1 MRNVL
6 LTTSALVALLAAPVL
21 AQDHGHGAP
30 QDGRKQAAS
39 SKEAGRSH
47 QTAPRQ
53 KADRHQ
59 QAAQSITQRQP
70 AQHQESSK
78 RRDQPEHQA
87 ASQQRQQSPHQAA
100 SQQHEQ
106 PQAAQDR
113 GHARPGPQQQAQGR
127 PGSQSPQSSRD
138 HSGNDR
144 QQGQTG
150 PGGQPGRQ
158 EQGHGSRDHT
168 ERQPA
173 PNLTQL
179 RQRAQQERQHVA
191 ERALWRSSQP
201 QARKDRPKPDRR
213 PVVVTDRAYVAQL
226 PRQQHHF
233 VDGCPPGHGCLPP
246 GQVKQLYA
254 ARHPSDGWW
263 RWRQQQDAAYRYDSG
278 YVYRINPATQTI
290 VSYVP
295 VLGGA
300 LAVGNAWPSNYAVE
314 QAPDYYADYYGDY
327 NKPYA
332 YRYADNVLYGVDPQS
347 NQIEQIAALLTGSDW
362 TIGQAMPD
370 GYGIYNV
377 PYDYRDRYYDT
388 SDAWY
393 RYDDG
398 YVYRIDP
405 KTRLIEAAIQL
416 LA

>member
-6 LTTSALVALLAAPVL
+6 LTTSALAALLAAPVL

-78 RRDQPEHQA
+78 RREQPEHQA
-87 ASQQRQQSPHQAA
+87 SSQQRQQSPHQAA
-100 SQQHEQ
+100 PQQHEQ

-158 EQGHGSRDHT
+158 EHGHGSRT

-362 TIGQAMPD
+362 SIGQAMPD